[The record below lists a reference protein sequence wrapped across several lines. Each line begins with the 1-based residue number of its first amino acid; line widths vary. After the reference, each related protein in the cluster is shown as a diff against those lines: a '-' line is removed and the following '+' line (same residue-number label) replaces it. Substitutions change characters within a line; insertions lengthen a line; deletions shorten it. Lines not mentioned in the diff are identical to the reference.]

1 LRRGRSVNIAAMNA
15 HSSNPQPARRQVPRE
30 EIARRAEKI
39 WRDRNCPAGS
49 DDAIWLEAESQL
61 QAEAESRPVSGTP
74 SRPYTD
80 EPATPVRSQT
90 KSRDPAESAAQTRSP
105 TEGKV
110 PAGRRR
116 SQ

>member
-1 LRRGRSVNIAAMNA
+1 MNA
-15 HSSNPQPARRQVPRE
+15 HSSNPQQARRQVPHE
-30 EIARRAEKI
+30 EIKRRAEKI
-39 WRDRNCPAGS
+39 WRDRNCPAGN

-80 EPATPVRSQT
+80 EPAKPVRSQT
-90 KSRDPAESAAQTRSP
+90 KSRDPAESAAQTRSA

-110 PAGRRR
+110 PSGRRR